1 MNPYT
6 YTPGPTFKLNGPVT
20 AVQVANVI
28 DDLNYL
34 MPGCNFA
41 PEAICEGGISW
52 PVQRQGPYKTFRFDS
67 CMGDWPWLSHP
78 DLNGSLREC
87 DDQVVF
93 DDFRSKSFDTFLK
106 AFHGAPCWTLKELR
120 VFVVAIEKNTS
131 MTLKKMPTAKSLICT
146 RGNLGLPCN

>member
-106 AFHGAPCWTLKELR
+106 AFHGAPCYCR
-120 VFVVAIEKNTS
+120 VVRCCFNCLYSQVSSSPNLNGSIFVCKRTKWPSATQI
-131 MTLKKMPTAKSLICT
+131 
-146 RGNLGLPCN
+146 